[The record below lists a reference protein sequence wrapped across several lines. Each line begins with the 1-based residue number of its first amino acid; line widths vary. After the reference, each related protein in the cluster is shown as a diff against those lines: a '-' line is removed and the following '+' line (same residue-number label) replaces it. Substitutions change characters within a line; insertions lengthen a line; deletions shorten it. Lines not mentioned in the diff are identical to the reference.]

1 MRFSPGSITA
11 VIPMLTAWSNNTM
24 SFSAITRYS
33 SRCVS
38 CSFKLRAAQN
48 SKHNTPFKS
57 SGYENTE
64 LIYTKTK
71 KQNDCPKNVKN

>member
-11 VIPMLTAWSNNTM
+11 VIPILTAWSNNTM

-33 SRCVS
+33 SRCVL

-48 SKHNTPFKS
+48 SKDNASFKN
-57 SGYENTE
+57 SGYKNTE
-64 LIYTKTK
+64 LVYTNTK
-71 KQNDCPKNVKN
+71 KQNEGPKNVKN